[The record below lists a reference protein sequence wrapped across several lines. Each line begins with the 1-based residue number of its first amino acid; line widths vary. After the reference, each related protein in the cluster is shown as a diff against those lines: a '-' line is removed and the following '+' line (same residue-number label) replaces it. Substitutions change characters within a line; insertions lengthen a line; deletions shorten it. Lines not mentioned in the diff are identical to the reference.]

1 MGQGSEGS
9 NKKQTILSVLVALLV
24 GVVTLESYL
33 LYTKRFDRQPVQQVF
48 SEEEEGQSLLG
59 GFKEKFTNPFG
70 KQVPTERDF
79 FSEMRALQRRIDRMF
94 QESFMH
100 GFHEPIYP
108 MEGGFPLFD
117 MEIDLVETSDGFEV
131 TCDIP
136 GLDKNALQIYLQG
149 NVLTIQGE
157 RDELKENQKAKQ
169 GWISRER
176 HFGSFSR
183 SVSLPAPV
191 DPNSVKAEYKNGV
204 LKIQIKKLNSDMPEK
219 TRIDII

>member
-9 NKKQTILSVLVALLV
+9 NKKQTILSVLVVLLV
-24 GVVTLESYL
+24 GVVALESYL
-33 LYTKRFDRQPVQQVF
+33 LYTKRSDRQLIQQVF
-48 SEEEEGQSLLG
+48 SEKEEGQSPLG
-59 GFKEKFTNPFG
+59 GFKEKLTNPFG
-70 KQVPTERDF
+70 KSLPTEREF
-79 FSEMRALQRRIDRMF
+79 FAEMRTLQRRIDRMF

-100 GFHEPIYP
+100 GFHEPFYP

-117 MEIDLVETSDGFEV
+117 MEIDLVETSTGFEV

-136 GLDKNALQIYLQG
+136 GLDKSALQIYLQG
-149 NVLTIQGE
+149 NILTIQGE
-157 RDELKENQKAKQ
+157 RDELKENQNEKQ

-183 SVSLPAPV
+183 SLSLPSPV
-191 DPNSVKAEYKNGV
+191 DPKSVKAEYKNGV
-204 LKIQIKKLNSDMPEK
+204 LKIQIKKLDPDMPEK

>member
-9 NKKQTILSVLVALLV
+9 NKKQTFLSVLVALLV
-24 GVVTLESYL
+24 GVVALESYL
-33 LYTKRFDRQPVQQVF
+33 LYTKRSDRQLIQQVF
-48 SEEEEGQSLLG
+48 SEKEGGQSPLES
-59 GFKEKFTNPFG
+59 FKEKFTNPFG
-70 KQVPTERDF
+70 KSLPTERDF
-79 FSEMRALQRRIDRMF
+79 FAEMRTLQRRIDMMF
-94 QESFMH
+94 QDSFMH
-100 GFHEPIYP
+100 GFHEPYP

-117 MEIDLVETSDGFEV
+117 MEIDLVETSGGFEV

-136 GLDKNALQIYLQG
+136 GLDKSALQIYLQG
-149 NVLTIQGE
+149 NILTIQGE
-157 RDELKENQKAKQ
+157 RDEQKENQKAEQ

-183 SVSLPAPV
+183 SLSLPSPV

-204 LKIQIKKLNSDMPEK
+204 LKIQIKKLDPDMPEK